1 MFGCMLINFV
11 WIQKKMNNLRKY
23 IKKIFNKEHFEE
35 GFTYIILENTENT
48 NHPDKYSEGVFA
60 WYENKTL
67 KTSVDFQIDHG
78 GDPIVLKK
86 FLLKQ
91 KNIKE
96 VVNND

>member
-1 MFGCMLINFV
+1 MSKLINYF
-11 WIQKKMNNLRKY
+11 RKV
-23 IKKIFNKEHFEE
+23 FNKEIFEE
-35 GFTYIILENTENT
+35 GNIYIILENTEYT
-48 NHPDKYSEGVFA
+48 NHPDKFSEGVFA

-67 KTSVDFQIDHG
+67 KTSVDFQIDNG

-91 KNIKE
+91 RNIKE

>member
-1 MFGCMLINFV
+1 MSKLINYF
-11 WIQKKMNNLRKY
+11 RKV
-23 IKKIFNKEHFEE
+23 FNKEIFEE
-35 GFTYIILENTENT
+35 GHIYIILENTEYT
-48 NHPDKYSEGVFA
+48 NHPDKFSEGVFA

-67 KTSVDFQIDHG
+67 KTSVDFQIDNG

-91 KNIKE
+91 RNIKE